1 MGAIAD
7 AMSAYAQPLLDQTDG
22 SLEQMQMALNIAMA
36 CWNIGKFPEDERQPA
51 IDSLAESMGLDEA
64 EREEFQDD
72 VLMPMIRRHDEM
84 FGQVFQRKVP
94 RRSDGE
100 SNLGVGLDS
109 DWEVGLES
117 DLEFGLEAKPPKD
130 QTPKPGRYDPC
141 PCNSGKKYKFCC
153 ERAAR
158 AR

>member
-22 SLEQMQMALNIAMA
+22 SLEQMQMALNVAMA
-36 CWNIGKFPEDERQPA
+36 CWNIGKLPEDKRQAA
-51 IDSLAESMGLDEA
+51 IDSLTESMGLDEA
-64 EREEFQDD
+64 EREEFQEEI
-72 VLMPMIRRHDEM
+72 LMPMIRRHDEM
-84 FGQVFQRKVP
+84 FGQVFQRKAP
-94 RRSDGE
+94 RRSEWE
-100 SNLGVGLDS
+100 STI
-109 DWEVGLES
+109 EVGSES
-117 DLEFGLEAKPPKD
+117 DLEFGLEALPPKD

-153 ERAAR
+153 ERVAR